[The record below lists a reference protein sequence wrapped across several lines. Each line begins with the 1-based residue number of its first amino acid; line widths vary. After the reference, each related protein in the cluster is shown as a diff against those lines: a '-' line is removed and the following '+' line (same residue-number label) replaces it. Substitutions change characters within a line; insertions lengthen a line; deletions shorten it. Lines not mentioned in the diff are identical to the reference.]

1 MRGEAWM
8 ESGRQRKRGKERDE
22 REVDERRQEYD
33 RARNE

>member
-1 MRGEAWM
+1 M
-8 ESGRQRKRGKERDE
+8 ESGRQRKRDRDE

>member
-8 ESGRQRKRGKERDE
+8 ESGRQRKRDRDE